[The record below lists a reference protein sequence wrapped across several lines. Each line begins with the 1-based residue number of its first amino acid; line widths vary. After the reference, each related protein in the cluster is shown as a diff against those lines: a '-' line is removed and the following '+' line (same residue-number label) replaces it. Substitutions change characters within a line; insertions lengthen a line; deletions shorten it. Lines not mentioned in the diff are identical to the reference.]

1 MSAANAMTI
10 TILVISAILIAVF
23 ILVASYISKLISA
36 PIVEVSDGLTE
47 ISQGGG
53 DLTKRLVIKT
63 RDETAKLANS
73 FNLFL
78 NLIWRC
84 FLKV

>member
-63 RDETAKLANS
+63 RD
-73 FNLFL
+73 F
-78 NLIWRC
+78 
-84 FLKV
+84 